1 MDKYLIDFLKEN
13 ATLILPGIG
22 ALTITNAETG
32 EILFMP
38 FLKHDDGRLAEFIA
52 SKEGIDEQ
60 QARIQ
65 VAQYTR
71 EIERKLNTEGTYDI
85 YLFGQFTREADGSFN
100 FAGLKDV
107 KEPVLPE
114 SSPSKEEEKKEPIP
128 EDLVLPVIEEHFIP
142 QENEEVPV
150 SINKQPLEDQISE
163 QTVYTEEEQWNDDLD
178 LPPINHKPEP
188 QKKAILEK
196 VNPDKKKRNPILIAA
211 LSIVVVGIGV
221 LLTYS
226 LFYNTLEPVVKQ
238 PKLSKNKVE
247 APGKSTTYEEPE
259 TAESKPEEITTS
271 DAEQTNDI
279 TSSNVDQVNS
289 IKAYHIVIGTFR
301 VKENADRYANKQ
313 KYAGKTTVSIHEMYG
328 LYLIHLDDFNTRNE
342 ADDACTNLRA
352 EYPGAWVYYQ
362 P

>member
-13 ATLILPGIG
+13 STLILPGIG

-38 FLKHDDGRLAEFIA
+38 FLKHDNGRLAEFIA

-114 SSPSKEEEKKEPIP
+114 SSPSKEEEKKEPIL
-128 EDLVLPVIEEHFIP
+128 EDVVLPVIEEHLIP
-142 QENEEVPV
+142 EEIEEAPITINNEPV
-150 SINKQPLEDQISE
+150 LDEISE
-163 QTVYTEEEQWNDDLD
+163 PTYTEEEQWNDDLD

-196 VNPDKKKRNPILIAA
+196 VNPDKKKRKPIFIAA
-211 LSIVVVGIGV
+211 LSIVVIGIGV

-238 PKLSKNKVE
+238 PKLSKNKVV
-247 APGKSTTYEEPE
+247 APEKSTSDKEPE
-259 TAESKPEEITTS
+259 TAESKPEEITAS
-271 DAEQTNDI
+271 EEEQTNEI
-279 TSSNVDQVNS
+279 PSTNVDQVNS
-289 IKAYHIVIGTFR
+289 EGPYHVVIGAFR
-301 VKENADRYANKQ
+301 VKENADRYTNKQ
-313 KYAGKTTVSIHEMYG
+313 QANGKTTVSIHEMYG
-328 LYLIHLDDFNTRNE
+328 LYLIHLDDFTSRSDAE
-342 ADDACTNLRA
+342 DACTNLRA